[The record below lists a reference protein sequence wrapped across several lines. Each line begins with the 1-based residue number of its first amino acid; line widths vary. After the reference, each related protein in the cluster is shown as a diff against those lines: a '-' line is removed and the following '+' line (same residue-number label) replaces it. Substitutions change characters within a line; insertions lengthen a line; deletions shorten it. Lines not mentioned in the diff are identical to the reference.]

1 MTAAQSDPGKLGWM
15 TGSPPPADKI
25 IRFTDGDYF
34 SFPKLRWTVCHFR
47 QLMPTAGVSRGLGA
61 PVLFERKI
69 DDSIDAVTF
78 TALDGGKKMT
88 WVESLAANYT
98 DGMVILHDGLLVY
111 ERYSGCLDETGQHG
125 AMSVTKSITGLLGE
139 MLVAEGTLD
148 ETAKVGV
155 LVPELANSAFGDA
168 TVRQVLEM
176 TTGLRYSEDYADP
189 DSEVW
194 RYSAAGNPLPKPAD
208 YAGPRSYFEYLQTVR
223 KQGEHGKAF
232 GYKTINTDTLGWIIS
247 RLRIE
252 RGFPENG
259 RRRKL

>member
-1 MTAAQSDPGKLGWM
+1 MIRAHRIRPAKLPRITWCWLGTEHMDCRRSSRTARTTTAP
-15 TGSPPPADKI
+15 T
-25 IRFTDGDYF
+25 
-34 SFPKLRWTVCHFR
+34 SFLKNL
-47 QLMPTAGVSRGLGA
+47 SRSSSGLGA

-98 DGMVILHDGLLVY
+98 DGTVILHDGLLVY
-111 ERYSGCLDETGQHG
+111 EHYSGCLDETGQHG

-168 TVRQVLEM
+168 TLRQVLEM

-223 KQGEHGKAF
+223 KQE
-232 GYKTINTDTLGWIIS
+232 I
-247 RLRIE
+247 
-252 RGFPENG
+252 G
-259 RRRKL
+259 RAHV